1 MLSKEQLSEKIA
13 KLSFEEAMQEL
24 EHVVEIMENEE
35 ASLDSSIANY
45 EYGIALKK
53 NLEKKLELAK
63 LKISKIT
70 AED

>member
-1 MLSKEQLSEKIA
+1 MLSKEKISEKIA

>member
-24 EHVVEIMENEE
+24 EHIVEIMENEE
-35 ASLDSSIANY
+35 ASLDNSIANY

-53 NLEKKLELAK
+53 NLEQQLEQAK

-70 AED
+70 AID